1 MRTGSGPAAGGRR
14 HDSALEKLHGVTA
27 SDRHLVEMFL
37 EAMSAERGAAANTRD
52 AYALDIGQYLCHLT
66 KSGTSSTDADTSHI
80 RDFVA
85 DMAVRGLSA
94 RSQTRKLSALR
105 QFHGFLV
112 AEGHRDND
120 PTMTIES
127 PMRGQPLP
135 KFLTADEV
143 DRLFEAVQVVPGW
156 RGVRLRAMVE
166 ILYATGLRVSEL
178 VSLKCAS
185 VARDGRTIVVR
196 GKGGK
201 ERLVPLNVPARDA
214 LEAWLPVRKQLLES
228 SGVARPAL
236 VSWLFPSRSAAG
248 YLTRDRFAKLLRD
261 LAIPAGIEPRRI
273 SPHVLRH
280 AFATHLLANGADLR
294 SVQQMLGHADI
305 STTEIYTRVLD
316 DRLRSL
322 VRDVHPLSD
331 LRI

>member
-1 MRTGSGPAAGGRR
+1 MGTGPAVGEGRR
-14 HDSALEKLHGVTA
+14 ALGQSPGVAA
-27 SDRHLVEMFL
+27 SDRRLLEMFL
-37 EAMSAERGAAANTRD
+37 EAISAERGAAANTRK

-66 KSGTSSTDADTSHI
+66 EAGIAAMDANTSHV

-85 DMAVRGLSA
+85 VMAARGLSA

-105 QFHGFLV
+105 QFHGFLM
-112 AEGHRDND
+112 AEGHRDDD
-120 PTMTIES
+120 PTTTIDS
-127 PMRGQPLP
+127 PARGRPLP
-135 KFLTADEV
+135 KLLTADEV
-143 DRLFEAVQVVPGW
+143 DRLLETVRIVPGW
-156 RGVRLRAMVE
+156 RGVRLTAMVE

-185 VARDGRTIVVR
+185 VARDGRTVTVR
-196 GKGGK
+196 GKGDK
-201 ERLVPLNVPARDA
+201 ERLVPLSVPARNA

-228 SGVARPAL
+228 RGAARPAP

-248 YLTRDRFAKLLRD
+248 HLTRDRFAKLLRD

-273 SPHVLRH
+273 SPHILRH

-305 STTEIYTRVLD
+305 TTTEIYTRVLD

>member
-1 MRTGSGPAAGGRR
+1 MGTDSGPAGTGGRR
-14 HDSALEKLHGVTA
+14 ERVLEKLHGVAA

-37 EAMSAERGAAANTRD
+37 EAISAERGAAANTRD

-66 KSGTSSTDADTSHI
+66 KSGTSAANANTSHI

-85 DMAVRGLSA
+85 DMAARGLSS

-120 PTMTIES
+120 PTTTIDS
-127 PMRGQPLP
+127 PARGQPLP

-143 DRLFEAVQVVPGW
+143 DRLFEAVHMVPGW
-156 RGVRLRAMVE
+156 RGVRLKAMVE

-185 VARDGRTIVVR
+185 VARDGRTVTVR

-201 ERLVPLNVPARDA
+201 ERLVPLSVPARDA
-214 LEAWLPVRKQLLES
+214 LKAWLPVRKQLLES
-228 SGVARPAL
+228 SGAARPAP
-236 VSWLFPSRSAAG
+236 VWLFPSRSAAG
-248 YLTRDRFAKLLRD
+248 HLTRDRFAKLLRD